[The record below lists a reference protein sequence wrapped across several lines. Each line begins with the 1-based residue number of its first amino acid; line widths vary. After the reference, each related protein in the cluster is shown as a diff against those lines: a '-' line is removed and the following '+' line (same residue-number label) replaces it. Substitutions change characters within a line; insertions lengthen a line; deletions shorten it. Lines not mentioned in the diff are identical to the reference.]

1 MILNIMYNEK
11 LRLYFKKNGIS
22 QKEAA
27 ERLGHA
33 PAMMSRFLSGASVF
47 DANFIISL
55 VREFPEIDL
64 KYIFS
69 DDIEKLSIVEE
80 PKIGYGIK
88 EKDIIG
94 ELELIEKKISAIRN
108 VLARKS
114 HAK

>member
-1 MILNIMYNEK
+1 MEYNEK
-11 LRLYFKKNGIS
+11 LRLYFKKRGVS

-33 PAMMSRFLSGASVF
+33 PAMMSRFLSGVSVL
-47 DANFIISL
+47 DANFIVAL
-55 VREFPEIDL
+55 VKEFPDVDL

-69 DDIEKLSIVEE
+69 DNEVISSTAQE
-80 PKIGYGIK
+80 PTVNYGIK
-88 EKDIIG
+88 EKDIVG
-94 ELELIEKKISAIRN
+94 ELELIEQKIASIRN

>member
-1 MILNIMYNEK
+1 MYNEK
-11 LRLYFKKNGIS
+11 LRLYFKKQGIS

-33 PAMMSRFLSGASVF
+33 PAMMSRFLSGTSIF
-47 DANFIISL
+47 DANFVIALI
-55 VREFPEIDL
+55 REFPDIDL

-69 DDIEKLSIVEE
+69 NGIEKLSIVEE
-80 PKIGYGIK
+80 PKIGYRIK
-88 EKDIIG
+88 EEDVIQ
-94 ELELIEKKISAIRN
+94 ELEIIEKKISDIRN

>member
-1 MILNIMYNEK
+1 MYTDK
-11 LRLYFKKNGIS
+11 LRLYFKKIGVS

-33 PAMMSRFLSGASVF
+33 PAMMSRFLSGVSVF
-47 DANFIISL
+47 DANFISAL
-55 VREFPEIDL
+55 VREFPDVDL

-69 DDIEKLSIVEE
+69 DQDQDTPIAAE
-80 PKIGYGIK
+80 PVSNYGIK
-88 EKDIIG
+88 EEDVIK
-94 ELELIEKKISAIRN
+94 ELEIIEKKLSSIRD